1 MEKGEQSVKKTT
13 KRKKVLI
20 ILLVLV
26 VIAVL
31 QLVWSNG
38 YIDVE
43 KYEYRDA
50 GVPKSFDGTKIVA
63 VTDYHNHGGAYEDR
77 LVKKIAEQSPD
88 YIFYVG
94 DIIDSYLTD
103 VDKAESFFS
112 KCADIAPGYL
122 VYGNHELRV
131 EKRKGG
137 LERYN
142 QIAADAGVTIVDND
156 IVPLERNGE
165 TMYLAG
171 TRDTYSSG
179 KIADAAE
186 NLDKTAP
193 LLWIHHY
200 PEDFEILADLTKENG
215 FAKSLVFSGH
225 AHGGLVQI
233 PFTRIGLYAPGQGL
247 LPEYTDGEYFANDCE
262 MILSRGCGNSSITLR
277 TFDTFELIVCE
288 LKTEH

>member
-1 MEKGEQSVKKTT
+1 MDTAKPKKL
-13 KRKKVLI
+13 KRI
-20 ILLVLV
+20 ILIVLG
-26 VIAVL
+26 VIL
-31 QLVWSNG
+31 LLLIQLSWSNG
-38 YIDVE
+38 YVSVE
-43 KYEYRDA
+43 KFEYSDPT
-50 GVPKSFDGTKIVA
+50 VPEHFDGVKIAV

-77 LVKKIAEQSPD
+77 LVKKIKEQEPD

-94 DIIDSYLTD
+94 DIVDSHFTD
-103 VDKAESFFS
+103 LDIFESFLG
-112 KCADIAPGYL
+112 KTREIAPGYL

-131 EKRKGG
+131 EKREGG

-142 QIAADAGVTIVDND
+142 RIAADAGVTIIDND

-165 TMYLAG
+165 TMYLDG
-171 TRDTYSSG
+171 TRDTYSPG

-215 FAKSLVFSGH
+215 FAHSLVFSGH